1 LVKINKYFIPCILLF
16 ILIGFKG
23 QLIWSFI
30 IVFFHE
36 LMHYITARYFGFT
49 GFDMEILPIGT
60 VLRLKN
66 LDEATPKEDLIISM
80 AGPLLNL
87 ILAVIFYML
96 NKSMPRNYFNILYL
110 GNLALGLFN
119 LIPALP
125 LDGGRIL
132 RDFLSLR
139 IISRRA
145 NSITIRCSIFMGFA
159 LILCYLILLFS
170 GSNNLIIGLI
180 AIFILVTSFKEK
192 ERIAYIIMGDIIKK
206 RHRIIRKGYIENKS
220 ISIYYKSD
228 LISILSIVDKNRYNM
243 FTILDKDMR
252 VIDLIY
258 EEELIEGLKVY
269 GNIRVEE
276 FIKHREESI

>member
-1 LVKINKYFIPCILLF
+1 LVKLNKYFLPYIFIF

-36 LMHYITARYFGFT
+36 IMHYITAIYFGFT

-60 VLRLKN
+60 VLKLKN

-80 AGPLLNL
+80 SGPLLNL
-87 ILAVIFYML
+87 IMAVIFYLL
-96 NKSMPRNYFNILYL
+96 NFVMPRSYFNTLYL

-119 LIPALP
+119 LLPALP
-125 LDGGRIL
+125 LDGGSIL
-132 RDFLSLR
+132 RDLLSLK
-139 IISRRA
+139 IIYRRA
-145 NSITIRCSIFMGFA
+145 NNLTIRCSIIMGF
-159 LILCYLILLFS
+159 LLMLCYFLLFFS
-170 GSNNLIIGLI
+170 GRSNFNIGVI
-180 AIFILVTSFKEK
+180 ALFILVTSFKEK

-206 RHRIIRKGYIENKS
+206 KYKLIRRGYMENKS

-243 FTILDKDMR
+243 FTILDKDMK
-252 VIDLIY
+252 VMDIIY
-258 EEELIEGLKVY
+258 EDEVIEGLKVY
-269 GNIRVEE
+269 GNINVEE
-276 FIKHREESI
+276 FIRYREENI

>member
-1 LVKINKYFIPCILLF
+1 MVKINKYFLPYIILF

-36 LMHYITARYFGFT
+36 VMHYITAVYFGFT
-49 GFDMEILPIGT
+49 GFDVEILPIGT
-60 VLRLKN
+60 VLKLKN
-66 LDEATPKEDLIISM
+66 LDEATPKEDLIISLS
-80 AGPLLNL
+80 GPLINI
-87 ILAVIFYML
+87 ILAVIFYVL
-96 NKSMPRNYFNILYL
+96 NQNMPRNYFNILYL

-132 RDFLSLR
+132 RDLLSLR
-139 IISRRA
+139 IIYRRA
-145 NSITIRCSIFMGFA
+145 NSITIKCSIVMGFM
-159 LILCYLILLFS
+159 LMVFYFLLFFS
-170 GSNNLIIGLI
+170 GRSNFNIGIIAL
-180 AIFILVTSFKEK
+180 FILVTSFMEK

-206 RHRIIRKGYIENKS
+206 RYKFIKKGYIENKS

-228 LISILSIVDKNRYNM
+228 LLSILSIVDKNRYNM

-269 GNIRVEE
+269 GNICVEE
-276 FIKHREESI
+276 FINHREENI

>member
-1 LVKINKYFIPCILLF
+1 MVKINKYFLPYMLLF

-36 LMHYITARYFGFT
+36 IMHYITAVYFGFT

-60 VLRLKN
+60 VLRLKD
-66 LDEATPKEDLIISM
+66 LDEATPKEDLIISLS
-80 AGPLLNL
+80 GPLTNI
-87 ILAVIFYML
+87 ILAVIFYVL
-96 NKSMPRNYFNILYL
+96 NQNMPRNYFNILYL

-132 RDFLSLR
+132 RDILSLR
-139 IISRRA
+139 VIYIRA
-145 NSITIRCSIFMGFA
+145 NSITIKCSIIMGFM
-159 LILCYLILLFS
+159 LMIFYFLLFFS
-170 GSNNLIIGLI
+170 GRSNFNIGLI
-180 AIFILVTSFKEK
+180 ALFILVTSFKEK

-206 RHRIIRKGYIENKS
+206 KYKFIKKGYIENKS

-243 FTILDKDMR
+243 FTILDKNMR

-269 GNIRVEE
+269 GNISVEE
-276 FIKHREESI
+276 FIKHREENI

>member
-1 LVKINKYFIPCILLF
+1 MIF

-23 QLIWSFI
+23 ELIWSFI

-36 LMHYITARYFGFT
+36 VMHYITARYFGFV

-60 VLRLKN
+60 VLKLKN
-66 LDEATPKEDLIISM
+66 LDEATPKEDLIISLS
-80 AGPLLNL
+80 GPLINL
-87 ILAVIFYML
+87 ILAVIFYVL
-96 NKSMPRNYFNILYL
+96 NSFMPQNYLYILYL
-110 GNLALGLFN
+110 GNFALGFFN

-132 RDFLSLR
+132 RDILSLR
-139 IISRRA
+139 VIYRRA
-145 NSITIRCSIFMGFA
+145 NSITIICSIIMGF
-159 LILCYLILLFS
+159 ILMICYFLMFFS
-170 GSNNLIIGLI
+170 GRNNFNIGIISL
-180 AIFILVTSFKEK
+180 FILVTSFKER

-206 RHRIIRKGYIENKS
+206 KYRFIKKGYIENKS
-220 ISIYYKSD
+220 ISIYYKSN

-258 EEELIEGLKVY
+258 EEEVIEGLKVY
-269 GNIRVEE
+269 GNISVEE
-276 FIKHREESI
+276 FIKHREENI